1 MKYVLCKFRAEDA
14 RSYTYL
20 RDGHEIAV
28 GDQAK
33 VTDKSGDGWKRVQVV
48 GFTDVDPSFE
58 CKPILGR
65 YDPDTEILA
74 AIEAGTTE
82 PTRKPDALSAPV
94 VEF

>member
-1 MKYVLCKFRAEDA
+1 MSKYVLCKFRSEDA

-33 VTDKSGDGWKRVQVV
+33 VADRTGDGWKRVHVV
-48 GFTDVDPSFE
+48 GFADDDPPFE

-65 YDPDTEILA
+65 VDPDDEILA
-74 AIEAGTTE
+74 AIEAGTE
-82 PTRKPDALSAPV
+82 PTKPDALTAPV